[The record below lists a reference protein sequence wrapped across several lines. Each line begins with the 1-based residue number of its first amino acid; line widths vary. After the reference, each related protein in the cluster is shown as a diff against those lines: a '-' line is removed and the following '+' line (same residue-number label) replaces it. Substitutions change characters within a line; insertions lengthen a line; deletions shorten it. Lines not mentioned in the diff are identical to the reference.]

1 MSLEIKR
8 KARPRPKLYPELLAT
23 RVPEDVKLELQY
35 MALFDKK
42 SLAAWVRDLAVT
54 AMKRYQR
61 NPQYKTWRKQ
71 VRAIHGPKA
80 VGRGASL
87 RLESEGGR

>member
-1 MSLEIKR
+1 MSLENER
-8 KARPRPKLYPELLAT
+8 KAGSRPKLYPELLAT

-42 SLAAWVRDLAVT
+42 SLAAWLRDLAVT

-61 NPQYKTWRKQ
+61 NPQYKSWRKQ
-71 VRAIHGPKA
+71 VRAIRGPKA
-80 VGRGASL
+80 VGRGAAL
-87 RLESEGGR
+87 QLEEARG